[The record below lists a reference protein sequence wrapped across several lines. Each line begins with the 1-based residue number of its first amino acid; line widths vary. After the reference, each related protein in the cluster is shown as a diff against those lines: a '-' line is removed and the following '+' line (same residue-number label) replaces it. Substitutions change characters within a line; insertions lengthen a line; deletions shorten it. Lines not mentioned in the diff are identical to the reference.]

1 MNSHPALPSPP
12 KMDFSITSRFR
23 DCLSRQIG
31 EALRINLSRDNL
43 LNSKAEYMANSLT
56 RITMKEDPWEM
67 KERTRKEEEQ
77 EELVKKQ
84 VEEFKRRKSIQPWS
98 TSTDK
103 ETSSQPSQLTSQ
115 EISSQNLSLPSQ
127 SSHDT
132 SGGGGGVHTLTGTE
146 CNIVCYETDEEEF
159 TRPGSVEPSEHQL
172 FSAKALTL
180 TTRTPGSKNPPK
192 RILKVRPGY
201 NLAYLSMWWRRMDRE
216 GEREE
221 KERKKKA
228 EDTKRRA
235 QVKRWLVSKK
245 EKLKASKMNNSNRL
259 GQNSPGEGGDSSS
272 DVRSSTKHPPSVNL
286 CGGGAIFKWGM
297 HTGVEVGREVVA
309 NSAYVINERSQ
320 PKNVSNVIIEHHP
333 VHGTDQNACNIG
345 GQQGVNRE

>member
-1 MNSHPALPSPP
+1 MPHSGALGERCAAASLHRKPALTGGP
-12 KMDFSITSRFR
+12 
-23 DCLSRQIG
+23 
-31 EALRINLSRDNL
+31 ALRALAGELELPLLDPSASSDGDGGNESADLGGRGASRVEGPTGANLHVAWQKSSTASDNL

-172 FSAKALTL
+172 FSTQAKISTY
-180 TTRTPGSKNPPK
+180 TTPR
-192 RILKVRPGY
+192 
-201 NLAYLSMWWRRMDRE
+201 
-216 GEREE
+216 
-221 KERKKKA
+221 
-228 EDTKRRA
+228 
-235 QVKRWLVSKK
+235 SKK
-245 EKLKASKMNNSNRL
+245 TSKPNQLCPSGLQCRL
-259 GQNSPGEGGDSSS
+259 HRP
-272 DVRSSTKHPPSVNL
+272 
-286 CGGGAIFKWGM
+286 C
-297 HTGVEVGREVVA
+297 
-309 NSAYVINERSQ
+309 
-320 PKNVSNVIIEHHP
+320 
-333 VHGTDQNACNIG
+333 
-345 GQQGVNRE
+345 